1 MTNLLFPVLRHFFP
15 TMRLSVLEDRL
26 ILQSKSRTT
35 EMPYQVNMKK
45 NLMTLAVLLYSTMA
59 MAQLNSANSWKY
71 SDSIP
76 RLQPLKVSFECSLCH
91 HSQPNLIH
99 ASLVSMQYKDTDDT
113 LSIMFRHKET
123 YKPLQFHYRYSPD
136 YTKMV
141 DNFRG
146 VRDRIVRKRRWEE
159 GRPLQPLTPPS
170 RFGRW

>member
-1 MTNLLFPVLRHFFP
+1 
-15 TMRLSVLEDRL
+15 MRQLIFEDRL

-45 NLMTLAVLLYSTMA
+45 NLMTLAVLLYCTMA

-76 RLQPLKVSFECSLCH
+76 RLQPLKVSFECRLCH
-91 HSQPNLIH
+91 HSQPNLIP
-99 ASLVSMQYKDTDDT
+99 ASLDGMQNNDTDGT
-113 LSIMFRHKET
+113 QSIMFRHKET

-141 DNFRG
+141 DNFEG
-146 VRDRIVRKRRWEE
+146 IRDRIVRKRRWKE
-159 GRPLQPLTPPS
+159 GRPLPPLSPFDRS
-170 RFGRW
+170 RQR